1 MDDVRGVYTI
11 ESLEQM
17 LQKKFRGGG
26 DLTSNQ
32 GEMYS
37 KKNICRLA
45 AVIFS
50 GLSDK
55 QIVRTKESALCKTS
69 RYLLTYSLV

>member
-1 MDDVRGVYTI
+1 MQGRLHHSKLGANAP
-11 ESLEQM
+11 
-17 LQKKFRGGG
+17 KKFQWGG
-26 DLTSNQ
+26 DLTSNL
-32 GEMYS
+32 GGGMYS
-37 KKNICRLA
+37 LKKYYSRLA